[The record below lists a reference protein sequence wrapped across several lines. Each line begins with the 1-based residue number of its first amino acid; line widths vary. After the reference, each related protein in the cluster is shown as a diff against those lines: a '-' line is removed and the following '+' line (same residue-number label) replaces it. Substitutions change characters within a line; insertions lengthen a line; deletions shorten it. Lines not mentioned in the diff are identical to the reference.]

1 MNNSRFLAALSAPF
15 VVGGL
20 LHFAYPLIQPA
31 DYHHFADTRLICGVH
46 NGADVLS
53 SLAILAASLV
63 NWRWC
68 WRQRASD
75 AVQMPGMLTVSLGFV
90 MAAAGSA
97 VYHLRPTDATL
108 VWDRLPM
115 TVIFAGI
122 LAMLYTSVT
131 ARTVLW
137 SQLASLVAAAMLTAL
152 IWARSGEL
160 WPYALLQYGGLAAV
174 VGFTISRKVAN
185 PSGWWALIC
194 WYGVAKLF
202 EMFDA
207 SIWVAT
213 DHVLAGH
220 SLKHIA
226 CGAAGIALL
235 GIVKPL
241 RSSESSTSW
250 RRLFAVRKD
259 PLRGR

>member
-1 MNNSRFLAALSAPF
+1 VNNSRFLAALSAPF

-20 LHFAYPLIQPA
+20 LHFAYPLVQPA

-53 SLAILAASLV
+53 NLAILAAGLV
-63 NWRWC
+63 NLHWC
-68 WRQRASD
+68 WRHRASG
-75 AVQMPGMLTVSLGFV
+75 AVQMPSLLTVSLGFV

-115 TVIFAGI
+115 TVIFAGV

-131 ARTVLW
+131 GRRVLW
-137 SQLASLVAAAMLTAL
+137 LQLASLVAAAMLTAL
-152 IWARSGEL
+152 IWARFGEL
-160 WPYALLQYGGLAAV
+160 WPYALLQFGGLAAV

-194 WYGVAKLF
+194 SYGVAKLF

-226 CGAAGIALL
+226 CGAAGVALL

-241 RSSESSTSW
+241 RSSESNTSS
-250 RRLFAVRKD
+250 RRLFAARRD

>member
-1 MNNSRFLAALSAPF
+1 VNNSRFLAALSAPF
-15 VVGGL
+15 VLGGL
-20 LHFAYPLIQPA
+20 LHFAYPLVQPA

-53 SLAILAASLV
+53 NLAILAAGLV
-63 NWRWC
+63 NLCWC
-68 WRQRASD
+68 WRRRASD
-75 AVQMPGMLTVSLGFV
+75 AVQMPGMLMVSLGFV

-122 LAMLYTSVT
+122 LAMLYTSITGRRVP
-131 ARTVLW
+131 W
-137 SQLASLVAAAMLTAL
+137 SQLASLVAPAMLTAL
-152 IWARSGEL
+152 IWARFGEL

-194 WYGVAKLF
+194 CYGVAKLL
-202 EMFDA
+202 EMFDS

-235 GIVKPL
+235 AIVKPL
-241 RSSESSTSW
+241 RSSESNASP
-250 RRLFAVRKD
+250 RRLFVARRD
-259 PLRGR
+259 PIRGR